1 MNTLNRIISSIV
13 LLALFSFDG
22 VAAYGQNS
30 ATDSAMIKRNEQMRE
45 SHIYL
50 LVSGSRILWTQKG
63 EVKDF
68 SKSKLYINGN
78 PADFN
83 AFKTLKDNR
92 VSDCYVNEDNGG
104 KSIIVNTMGHGAK
117 VYLDGKLLEKDI
129 DYLVFN
135 NDTKLHEFGVDVN
148 GQQIACFFTKGFEG
162 DAKKVFADLI
172 GPGGRE
178 GLGGESAY
186 ILYTDNPN
194 GEYDLIVNG
203 KPISKSDFAKMKVKK
218 MKSLMIKWPPVDLSK
233 MMIR

>member
-22 VAAYGQNS
+22 VAAFGQNS

-45 SHIYL
+45 NHIYL

-83 AFKTLKDNR
+83 DFKALKDNR
-92 VSDCYVNEDNGG
+92 VPDCYVNEDNGG

-117 VYLDGKLLEKDI
+117 VYLDGTLHISYSIMILNYINSVSMSMDNKLPAFSLR
-129 DYLVFN
+129 
-135 NDTKLHEFGVDVN
+135 
-148 GQQIACFFTKGFEG
+148 
-162 DAKKVFADLI
+162 DLKETLRRFLRI
-172 GPGGRE
+172 
-178 GLGGESAY
+178 
-186 ILYTDNPN
+186 
-194 GEYDLIVNG
+194 
-203 KPISKSDFAKMKVKK
+203 
-218 MKSLMIKWPPVDLSK
+218 
-233 MMIR
+233 